1 MSGFGGMGK
10 LLIFA
15 GSFLILLGLFFT
27 FWQRLP
33 FLGRLPGDIIVRKGS
48 FQLFFPLLTC
58 LVISLVLTILVNMV
72 FRLFR

>member
-1 MSGFGGMGK
+1 MSSFGGMGK

-15 GSFLILLGLFFT
+15 GSFLILFGLFFT

-33 FLGRLPGDIIVRKGS
+33 FLGRLPGDILARKGS
-48 FQLFFPLLTC
+48 FQLFFPLVTC
-58 LVISLVLTILVNMV
+58 LVISLVFTFLVNIV